1 METPILNMIEQ
12 RDTHLHNSLEA
23 AQKVREEIRILK
35 SNCIKESRIEN
46 QLV

>member
-23 AQKVREEIRILK
+23 AQKVREEIRIIVLK
-35 SNCIKESRIEN
+35 KVGLKISSYNE
-46 QLV
+46 